1 MNELFEKNYFLVF
14 LCTFFICNPISAM
27 PLGCDND
34 KDNDNFYQTI
44 IRSGKTHDETVS
56 LIQEGG
62 NEIISGLE
70 NCGRHCSYYT
80 ESVLRLMEE
89 EPIENILSEITEY
102 ENETPETGRSLF
114 TKITSLNADYDLQ
127 INSVKFPESSFIK
140 LKAVDY
146 VLQDFPYQL
155 QVMKLKVQ
163 LQGTLYMPAEE
174 MGTII
179 DSLADGESGS
189 LSLLGDGEGKR
200 KLAHD
205 MVLINKPT
213 GVTIFDEDFL
223 REYDNPLSKDALN
236 KLAGELDKDN
246 NVRFAFMRIVKHA
259 N

>member
-1 MNELFEKNYFLVF
+1 MNKLFEKNYSLVF

-27 PLGCDND
+27 PHGC
-34 KDNDNFYQTI
+34 DNDNFYQTI

-56 LIQEGG
+56 LIQQAG
-62 NEIISGLE
+62 NEIIAGIE
-70 NCGRHCSYYT
+70 NCRSNCSYYT

-89 EPIENILSEITEY
+89 EPIKNIFSKINEY
-102 ENETPETGRSLF
+102 PNETPEAGRSLF
-114 TKITSLNADYDLQ
+114 SKITSLNADYDLQ
-127 INSVKFPESSFIK
+127 INSVMFPESSFIR
-140 LKAVDY
+140 LEAVDY
-146 VLQDFPYQL
+146 DNQSFPYEL

-179 DSLADGESGS
+179 DSFADGESGS

-205 MVLINKPT
+205 MVLIKKPT
-213 GVTIFDEDFL
+213 GVTIFDQGFL

-246 NVRFAFMRIVKHA
+246 NVLFAFMKIVKPA